1 MAPKAKRKPSP
12 DPPLSRQS
20 QLKALLISTHQL
32 LHLTHHRNKNQ
43 HRLSKWYKPFSQ
55 LRRQVAK
62 LISEIGALEIAET
75 YSTKGKSNEENKYV
89 AAAREKVEV
98 RVKFMREWLVGECFL

>member
-1 MAPKAKRKPSP
+1 MPTPKESL
-12 DPPLSRQS
+12 LS
-20 QLKALLISTHQL
+20 IHQI

-62 LISEIGALEIAET
+62 LVSELEALEIAET
-75 YSTKGKSNEENKYV
+75 YSSSGGKGKKGRGEGENKYV
-89 AAAREKVEV
+89 IAAHEKVEARV
-98 RVKFMREWLVGECFL
+98 RFLGEWVLGECFL

>member
-1 MAPKAKRKPSP
+1 MPTPKEDLTS
-12 DPPLSRQS
+12 
-20 QLKALLISTHQL
+20 IHQI

-62 LISEIGALEIAET
+62 LIAELEALEVAEKF
-75 YSTKGKSNEENKYV
+75 STGSGKGQGKSGGGGNAARAGESKY
-89 AAAREKVEV
+89 AKAAREKVELRV
-98 RVKFMREWLVGECFL
+98 RFLGEWLVGGCFL